1 MNDYRLYIFL
11 GFLTLFIFL
20 EYFFP
25 FHPRVELRSKRWRVN
40 LSIIVIASV
49 IGRLLF
55 PLTLVEMAILVEKK
69 GLGLLNQVQGFE
81 NIKIILGIILLDF
94 FIYLQHVASH
104 RFNFL
109 WRIHRVH
116 HADVDLDTT
125 TALRFHPVEIILSLI
140 YKGILITLFGFS
152 ANTVLA
158 FEIILNLTAMFNH
171 SNIHI
176 PPSLEKVLR
185 KIIVTPQ
192 MHIVHHSG
200 KRKEHDNNYGFN
212 LSIWDSL
219 FGTYKKFSD
228 GSVGLSQ
235 FKNLSLLESLKLPFF
250 K

>member
-25 FHPRVELRSKRWRVN
+25 FHSRTTQRSRRWPVN
-40 LSIIVIASV
+40 LSIIIIASF
-49 IGRLLF
+49 IARLIF
-55 PLTLVEMAILVEKK
+55 PLSLAEFAVLIGEKN
-69 GLGLLNQVQGFE
+69 LGIFNQIEVAG
-81 NIKIILGIILLDF
+81 NVKVILGIILLDF
-94 FIYLQHVASH
+94 FIYLQHIASH

-116 HADVDLDTT
+116 HADVDLDAT
-125 TALRFHPVEIILSLI
+125 TALRFHPLEIVLSLI
-140 YKGILITLFGFS
+140 YKGLLIALFGFS
-152 ANTVLA
+152 ASTVLM

-176 PPSLEKVLR
+176 PHALENILR

-192 MHIVHHSG
+192 MHLVHHSG
-200 KRKEHDNNYGFN
+200 DREEHDNNYGFN
-212 LSIWDSL
+212 LSIWDNL
-219 FGTYKKFSD
+219 FSTYKQKSN
-228 GSVGLSQ
+228 GSIGLPRIN
-235 FKNLSLLESLKLPFF
+235 NLSLLESLKLPFF